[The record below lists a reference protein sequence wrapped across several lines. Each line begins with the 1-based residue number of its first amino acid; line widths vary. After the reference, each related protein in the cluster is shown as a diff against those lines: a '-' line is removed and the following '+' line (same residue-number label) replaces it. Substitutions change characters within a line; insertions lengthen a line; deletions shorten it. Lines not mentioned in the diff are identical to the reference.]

1 MAVEIKELVIRTVLE
16 KSTMTKST
24 STQQIQ
30 LEIKRQFE
38 TYKSQ
43 IIEQCIEI
51 ISEGVKKQSER

>member
-16 KSTMTKST
+16 RTTQSKSS

-38 TYKSQ
+38 AYKSQ
-43 IIEQCIEI
+43 IVEQCIEI
-51 ISEGVKKQSER
+51 ISDSVKKQSER